1 MRLRAFLGL
10 RVVVLVALLLTG
22 TMVWTSCWSDGGGSY
37 VPPPSPPEPGA
48 GGQPS
53 QPTNP
58 ARLVIH
64 DILMTNIVQAG
75 EFFTIRA
82 SIRNLGGETS
92 GGYMVGICFQPYGD
106 IETFFGCR
114 EFGGGGVVP
123 SATSGDAP
131 GADNFL
137 VNQPGTYSV
146 VVTLVPDDGE
156 YSELRHTF
164 QVVE

>member
-10 RVVVLVALLLTG
+10 RVVVLVALLLPG

-37 VPPPSPPEPGA
+37 VPPPPPPEPGA

-58 ARLVIH
+58 AQLVIH
-64 DILMTNIVQAG
+64 NILMTNVVQAG
-75 EFFTIRA
+75 EFFDTRA
-82 SIRNLGGETS
+82 DIRNVGGETS
-92 GGYMVGICFQPYGD
+92 GRYSVGICLEQYGD
-106 IETFFGCR
+106 IGNWFGCKQFSG
-114 EFGGGGVVP
+114 EGVVP
-123 SATSGDAP
+123 GGHQGQAP